1 MHTNDLL
8 WKGIIEELAE
18 DFLTFLIP
26 NANEVFDFQKGIEFL
41 DKELEQLF
49 PESADNRRHVDKLL
63 KVFTKEG
70 KEEWILGHVEVQGYR
85 DVKFS
90 ERMFIYYYRIFDKF
104 GKRIVG
110 IAIFTDNDKNYKPYE
125 YKSDFLGTEIS
136 YKYLNYK
143 VIEQDLEVIQS
154 SQNPFATVI
163 ETVYIALQK
172 GNMDEE
178 TLYELKLDLAK
189 RMLRQ
194 NFPKSKIRAMML
206 FLKYYIR
213 FDNKEKNLNFEA
225 DLDKFT
231 NTTFPMGLE
240 ELIIWQAK
248 NEGLEQGL
256 EQGLE
261 LAHKNSITKML
272 NKGYTITEIA
282 ENLDISVDEAISIIN
297 KYKLS

>member
-1 MHTNDLL
+1 
-8 WKGIIEELAE
+8 
-18 DFLTFLIP
+18 
-26 NANEVFDFQKGIEFL
+26 
-41 DKELEQLF
+41 
-49 PESADNRRHVDKLL
+49 
-63 KVFTKEG
+63 
-70 KEEWILGHVEVQGYR
+70 
-85 DVKFS
+85 
-90 ERMFIYYYRIFDKF
+90 
-104 GKRIVG
+104 
-110 IAIFTDNDKNYKPYE
+110 
-125 YKSDFLGTEIS
+125 
-136 YKYLNYK
+136 
-143 VIEQDLEVIQS
+143 
-154 SQNPFATVI
+154 
-163 ETVYIALQK
+163 
-172 GNMDEE
+172 
-178 TLYELKLDLAK
+178 
-189 RMLRQ
+189 
-194 NFPKSKIRAMML
+194 ML

>member
-1 MHTNDLL
+1 
-8 WKGIIEELAE
+8 
-18 DFLTFLIP
+18 
-26 NANEVFDFQKGIEFL
+26 
-41 DKELEQLF
+41 
-49 PESADNRRHVDKLL
+49 
-63 KVFTKEG
+63 
-70 KEEWILGHVEVQGYR
+70 
-85 DVKFS
+85 
-90 ERMFIYYYRIFDKF
+90 
-104 GKRIVG
+104 
-110 IAIFTDNDKNYKPYE
+110 
-125 YKSDFLGTEIS
+125 
-136 YKYLNYK
+136 
-143 VIEQDLEVIQS
+143 
-154 SQNPFATVI
+154 
-163 ETVYIALQK
+163 
-172 GNMDEE
+172 
-178 TLYELKLDLAK
+178 
-189 RMLRQ
+189 
-194 NFPKSKIRAMML
+194 ML

-256 EQGLE
+256 E